1 MNTDTDTNVP
11 AATGTLPEFFWKYDR
26 EHSESTFRFNA
37 EAFQNL
43 RDIVLHASSVL
54 GVISKYAETDSWEQ
68 REALQQ
74 EQELLAL
81 FFHLGFLNAVNVKD
95 KD

>member
-1 MNTDTDTNVP
+1 MT
-11 AATGTLPEFFWKYDR
+11 ATTTTAGVLPEFFWKYDR
-26 EHSESTFRFNA
+26 EASESTFRFNA
-37 EAFQNL
+37 QAFQDL

-54 GVISKYAETDSWEQ
+54 GVISKYAETDSWEE